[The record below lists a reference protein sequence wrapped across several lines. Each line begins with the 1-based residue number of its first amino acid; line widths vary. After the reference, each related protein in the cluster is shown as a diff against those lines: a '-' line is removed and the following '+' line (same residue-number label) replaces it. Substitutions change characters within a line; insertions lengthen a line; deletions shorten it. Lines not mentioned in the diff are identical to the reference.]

1 VAALVAVVV
10 LAADLPAVWARH
22 ECGGLGVGAEFP
34 GLPLVGPRESAGTPE
49 GLRDAIS
56 CSMIHRSALFSI
68 TMYTTG
74 EAIDEARRDTWLS
87 AFGHYVRIEPVE
99 ATMDGFD
106 AVDIRNNAPDAE
118 QHRLVFAGSLVY
130 RLSTVGASGED
141 ARRFVESF
149 SRSR

>member
-1 VAALVAVVV
+1 MVS
-10 LAADLPAVWARH
+10 H
-22 ECGGLGVGAEFP
+22 STFG
-34 GLPLVGPRESAGTPE
+34 
-49 GLRDAIS
+49 
-56 CSMIHRSALFSI
+56 I

-74 EAIDEARRDTWLS
+74 GALDEARRGAWLS
-87 AFGHYVRIEPVE
+87 ALGHDARIEPVD
-99 ATMDGFD
+99 AGVGGFD